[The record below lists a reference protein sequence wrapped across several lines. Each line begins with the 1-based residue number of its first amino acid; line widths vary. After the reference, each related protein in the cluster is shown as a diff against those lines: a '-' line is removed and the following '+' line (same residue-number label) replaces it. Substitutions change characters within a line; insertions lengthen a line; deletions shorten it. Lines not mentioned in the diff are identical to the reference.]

1 MGSSDCRLNSLRK
14 LWVKTAIEWR
24 SKELNSS
31 TRRGSGCAAI
41 EDVNARLSKTTQQDQ
56 RRDAITAPSAIP
68 HRAGGRRRAGPRWRA
83 EVNRLTR

>member
-41 EDVNARLSKTTQQDQ
+41 EDVNARLSKTTQ
-56 RRDAITAPSAIP
+56 
-68 HRAGGRRRAGPRWRA
+68 
-83 EVNRLTR
+83 